1 MRIAQYTVLTLL
13 LTAALFLAS
22 CQIGKPYARPEMQLP
37 EQLDTLQQDS
47 TTIADY
53 KWWEIYS
60 DTTLQRLIDQAL
72 EYNKDLN
79 MAASRVRQLAQM
91 KRIDF
96 AEFFPQFDA
105 HISSE
110 DENMNYGGDNLDM
123 DFEHQTLVDIA
134 WEIDLW
140 GNLRWKRDISM
151 AEFLASIE
159 NQRAL
164 QMSIIAQVAESY
176 FELVA
181 LDNELSIVQQT
192 LEARKEGLHLAH
204 IRFTGGLTSEMA
216 YQQANVELAK
226 TMTLVPDLERRI
238 EKKESEIAFLT
249 GSFPKRIERNRLPE
263 EISLP
268 DTLPVGLPSTLLE
281 RRPDIRRAEQQLVA
295 ANAAV
300 GASYT
305 DMFPRLR
312 LTSHLGLESDA
323 LKTFLVSPYTFVYGI
338 IGAPIFE
345 FGKNRAM
352 WRAKQAAYEEAVYA
366 YEKAVLKAFKEVHN
380 AIVDFHKI
388 AEIYESRLQLE
399 QASKTAVELAQL
411 QYINGVIRYIDVLDA
426 QRKFFD
432 AQIEESTAV
441 RNEHLALVRLYKALG
456 VFIPLIVV
464 NCIILGRAEAF
475 ASKNSPFDSM
485 LDGVGIGLGFTLS
498 LTVIGAVREVL
509 GSGAIFG
516 MSLGISNYMPLVF
529 ILAPGGFLTLGY
541 LMVLFN
547 KLVKK

>member
-1 MRIAQYTVLTLL
+1 MMRIAQYTVLTLL

-110 DENMNYGGDNLDM
+110 DENMNYGGNNLDM

-140 GNLRWKRDISM
+140 GNLCWKRDISM

-411 QYINGVIRYIDVLDA
+411 QYINGVIGYLDLLDA
-426 QRKFFD
+426 QRGYFD
-432 AQIEESTAV
+432 AQLSLSNAMRDKQIM
-441 RNEHLALVRLYKALG
+441 LVNLYKALG
-456 VFIPLIVV
+456 
-464 NCIILGRAEAF
+464 
-475 ASKNSPFDSM
+475 
-485 LDGVGIGLGFTLS
+485 
-498 LTVIGAVREVL
+498 
-509 GSGAIFG
+509 
-516 MSLGISNYMPLVF
+516 
-529 ILAPGGFLTLGY
+529 GGWDYEPMTI
-541 LMVLFN
+541 
-547 KLVKK
+547 KTKTAKEKAQQQEKTE